1 MYRVDLFTVPTQKLK
16 KYQSC
21 TDMIFIK
28 TFSQAFFKQMWKFT
42 QRARKLRQPKNPPK
56 KVLKM
61 AKSLTK
67 VKVKKSLLFVRT
79 VFPNSFSD
87 ADALSSHQ
95 SVDSTV

>member
-56 KVLKM
+56 KVIEDGKIPN
-61 AKSLTK
+61 KSES
-67 VKVKKSLLFVRT
+67 KKIITFCTHSL
-79 VFPNSFSD
+79 P
-87 ADALSSHQ
+87 
-95 SVDSTV
+95 